1 MDSKPMHRYVAI
13 VPMRDNSER
22 VKGKNYRQFVDRPLY
37 HHIIQSLL
45 DSQRVDLVM
54 IDTDSPFI
62 MEDAA
67 KHFPMV
73 HISERPMHLRDGHI
87 AMNDVLLNSIQQVP
101 SQFYIQTHST
111 NPLLKAETI
120 RKAIDQFNAGYP
132 MYDSLFGVTRMQ
144 VRLWDEL
151 TRPVNHNVNIL
162 LRTQDLPPIYAENS
176 NLYIFTPE
184 TLVSRYN
191 RIGNRP
197 LMFDIP
203 QTEAWDLD
211 EESDFGIAEAIYHYN
226 HARTV

>member
-1 MDSKPMHRYVAI
+1 MYRYVAI

-45 DSQRVDLVM
+45 DSQCMDLVM

-67 KHFPMV
+67 RHFPMV
-73 HISERPMHLRDGHI
+73 HISERPPHLRDGHI
-87 AMNDVLLNSIQQVP
+87 AMNDVLLNSVQQVS
-101 SQFYIQTHST
+101 SQFYVQTHST
-111 NPLLKAETI
+111 NPLLQAATI
-120 RKAIDQFNAGYP
+120 RRAVELMSSNYP
-132 MYDSLFGVTRMQ
+132 MYDSLFGVTRLQ
-144 VRLWDEL
+144 VRLWDNL
-151 TRPVNHNVNIL
+151 ARPINHNASIL
-162 LRTQDLPPIYAENS
+162 LRTQDLPPTYAENS

-184 TLVSRYN
+184 ILKSRYN

-203 QTEAWDLD
+203 QAEAWDID

-226 HARTV
+226 HARTK